1 MTIVTKDSVQQ
12 RSDRISAFVDEVRR
26 YLYNECMNQSVSVVA
41 VDCYCH
47 DMFTCMNRTSSEYT
61 FLELLHMLDSDTFLV
76 EAFARYRS
84 AVEIR

>member
-1 MTIVTKDSVQQ
+1 MTIVSKDLVQR
-12 RSDRISAFVDEVRR
+12 RSDRIAAFVDEVRR

-47 DMFTCMNRTSSEYT
+47 DMFVCMNRTTTEYT
-61 FLELLHMLDSDTFLV
+61 FLELLKMLNNDLFLV
-76 EAFARYRS
+76 EAFSRYRA